1 MMKRF
6 FTFALIAMLS
16 CAVAYAQGSGPQPRP
31 PGGGGSGG
39 GGTGGGGSGGGGTVP
54 PNNSKDEK
62 PLLFV
67 FPSRVQT
74 FEANGVKFS
83 MTRVDGGTFRM
94 GATPEQ
100 GTDADARTNERPVHS
115 VTLNTYYIGTNK
127 VTQALWEAVMNNRAA
142 SSKFGDLPVKCV
154 SWDDCQLFISRLNA
168 LTGRD
173 FRLPTEAEWEFACR
187 GGNKSQG
194 YKYSGSNDLNSVA
207 WYGDNSCFQTHPIG
221 QKREN
226 ELGIYD
232 MSGNVWE
239 WCSDWYGG
247 YSSQPQH
254 NPTGPPSGTER
265 VCRGGSSY
273 SAAMKCRTTYRRHK
287 EPTESNHIVG
297 LRLVLPAE

>member
-54 PNNSKDEK
+54 PNNPKDEK

-100 GTDADARTNERPVHS
+100 GADADAGTNERPVHS

-154 SWDDCQLFISRLNA
+154 GWDDCQLFISRLNA

-173 FRLPTEAEWEFACR
+173 FRLPTEAEWEFAC
-187 GGNKSQG
+187 
-194 YKYSGSNDLNSVA
+194 
-207 WYGDNSCFQTHPIG
+207 
-221 QKREN
+221 
-226 ELGIYD
+226 
-232 MSGNVWE
+232 
-239 WCSDWYGG
+239 
-247 YSSQPQH
+247 
-254 NPTGPPSGTER
+254 
-265 VCRGGSSY
+265 
-273 SAAMKCRTTYRRHK
+273 
-287 EPTESNHIVG
+287 
-297 LRLVLPAE
+297 

>member
-16 CAVAYAQGSGPQPRP
+16 CAVAYAQGSGSQRRP
-31 PGGGGSGG
+31 DGRGSGGGGSGG
-39 GGTGGGGSGGGGTVP
+39 RGSGGRGAASQNNPKEEEP
-54 PNNSKDEK
+54 P
-62 PLLFV
+62 LFV

-83 MTRVDGGTFRM
+83 MTRVDGGSFRM

-100 GTDADARTNERPVHS
+100 GADVETNERPVHS

-173 FRLPTEAEWEFACR
+173 FRLPTEAEW
-187 GGNKSQG
+187 N
-194 YKYSGSNDLNSVA
+194 
-207 WYGDNSCFQTHPIG
+207 
-221 QKREN
+221 
-226 ELGIYD
+226 
-232 MSGNVWE
+232 
-239 WCSDWYGG
+239 
-247 YSSQPQH
+247 
-254 NPTGPPSGTER
+254 
-265 VCRGGSSY
+265 
-273 SAAMKCRTTYRRHK
+273 
-287 EPTESNHIVG
+287 
-297 LRLVLPAE
+297 LPAEAETRARAINTAAATI